1 VARKV
6 SRLAA
11 QRRRSWR
18 PPILIFAAIGV
29 HSVPAARRQMAPSL
43 SAATELDGPFEAV
56 ALGNSAIA
64 IAQLRQLDRRLA
76 SSPES
81 SQETLTALRA
91 RGRILVISE
100 AVGEHSSYFNA
111 GAPSLSF
118 AFLTAVLDATRPPR
132 ELVFQHR
139 VMGGSSST

>member
-1 VARKV
+1 
-6 SRLAA
+6 
-11 QRRRSWR
+11 
-18 PPILIFAAIGV
+18 
-29 HSVPAARRQMAPSL
+29 MAPSL
-43 SAATELDGPFEAV
+43 SAATELDGPAV